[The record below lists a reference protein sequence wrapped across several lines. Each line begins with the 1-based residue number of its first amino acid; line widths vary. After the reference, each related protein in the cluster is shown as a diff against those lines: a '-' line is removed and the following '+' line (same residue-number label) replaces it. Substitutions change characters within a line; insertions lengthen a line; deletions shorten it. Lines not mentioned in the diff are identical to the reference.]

1 MIALQNKYYSGH
13 YRTIE
18 DGAAEEH
25 LEETVGKELQTT
37 GFKNSW
43 RWQHKTKLDGDQ
55 CFVANVSLRATRH
68 KSSCHLT

>member
-25 LEETVGKELQTT
+25 LEETVGKRTTNNGLQEQLEVAAQDQAR
-37 GFKNSW
+37 W
-43 RWQHKTKLDGDQ
+43 RSVLCGQ
-55 CFVANVSLRATRH
+55 CFIESDKA
-68 KSSCHLT
+68 